1 MRNNIKFSASV
12 FIIILSIMFGFI
24 TYAEKTSESVNCPD
38 YVQLC
43 PDGVTYVG
51 PVGPKCELKA
61 CPNQKGERELF
72 KKETEDKVR
81 ENKLQ
86 KEEVKNE
93 FKSAREGIKE
103 VQKNKLESML
113 QNIKEKRAMLKTQIE
128 ANKEETKIKVE
139 AAKNNLQLGLAKI
152 KNEGKKISTEN
163 IVNTIQKLNAKM
175 TETLNDKIDKLEN
188 VLVSIDSRISK
199 AEDKDIDVTNVK
211 LEVLKAKESIDK
223 ARVIVAEQAKKVYEV
238 NITSEANL
246 KTDMKTLRDTFVK
259 DIKTVRDSV
268 KSVDQRVHDI
278 AVSLAKVPKINEDKI
293 ETEDTTP
300 VVVEDDNTT
309 QNN

>member
-1 MRNNIKFSASV
+1 
-12 FIIILSIMFGFI
+12 MFGFVAN
-24 TYAEKTSESVNCPD
+24 AEETPESVNCPD

-51 PVGPKCELKA
+51 PVGPKCELQA
-61 CPNQKGERELF
+61 CPNQKGEREFF
-72 KKETEDKVR
+72 KKEIEDKVKENKY
-81 ENKLQ
+81 ENKLK

-93 FKSAREGIKE
+93 FKNAKEGIKE
-103 VQKNKLESML
+103 AQKNKLQSML
-113 QNIKEKRAMLKTQIE
+113 QNIKEKREMLKTQLE

-152 KNEGKKISTEN
+152 KNENKKISTEN
-163 IVNTIQKLNAKM
+163 IVNAIQKLNIK
-175 TETLNDKIDKLEN
+175 TTDILNDKINKLEN
-188 VLVSIDSRISK
+188 VLMSIDSRIAK

-259 DIKTVRDSV
+259 DIKIVRDSV
-268 KSVDQRVHDI
+268 KSADQRVRDI
-278 AVSLAKVPKINEDKI
+278 AVSLSKIPKINEDKI

-300 VVVEDDNTT
+300 IAVEDTNTT
-309 QNN
+309 ANN